1 MYAIKW
7 YWGCKF
13 AIQFYSCTYMHIYI
27 CLSIYWQS
35 ILLQQYFTKGVIYN
49 IKVQR
54 ISLRSIGHKERIIN
68 NSSCTFCTVR
78 KSVSWYG
85 LRYILNGQKSQ
96 HPEVPVPRNNT
107 ALLFATESEWIT
119 DAPLWP
125 CDKMDILNRH
135 NLLCAIVHK
144 YLRKSLYRQA
154 FEVLQNLPGLQKQ
167 SGK

>member
-1 MYAIKW
+1 MYAVKW
-7 YWGCKF
+7 YWACKF
-13 AIQFYSCTYMHIYI
+13 AVQFYSCTYIYMHIYI
-27 CLSIYWQS
+27 CHWQS
-35 ILLQQYFTKGVIYN
+35 ILLQWYFTEGVIYN

-54 ISLRSIGHKERIIN
+54 ISLRNINHEELIIN
-68 NSSCTFCTVR
+68 KLSFTFCAILKFLSR
-78 KSVSWYG
+78 YS
-85 LRYILNGQKSQ
+85 LQYILNGTKSQ
-96 HPEVPVPRNNT
+96 HPEVPVPRNNS

-154 FEVLQNLPGLQKQ
+154 FEVLQNLPGLQKH